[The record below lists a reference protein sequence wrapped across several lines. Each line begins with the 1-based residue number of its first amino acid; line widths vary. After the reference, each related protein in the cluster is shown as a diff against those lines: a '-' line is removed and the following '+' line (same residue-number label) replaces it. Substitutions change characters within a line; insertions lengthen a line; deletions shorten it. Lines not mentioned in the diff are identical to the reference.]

1 MPGPSPLQKKSIVP
15 TPEQVAAFLAKRG
28 RATAEQ
34 QGATGNLAPAADEPP
49 RPNVRHAAPIEWLWP
64 GRIARGKL
72 TVITGAPGSGKSTL
86 AVRIAAAVSS
96 GGTWPCGEGSA
107 TQGLVVLICPDGDT
121 DVLDPRLRAAGA
133 DLDRVRAL
141 RIDTESVPTRAFDLG
156 LELKQ
161 LENAIASGQD
171 VQLVVVDVLHVAS
184 GRTGMREARALFD
197 RLATFARR
205 HNVAVVAL
213 AQAADADYLT
223 RKPTRLSGFT
233 LASARMA
240 FAIEADPAD
249 EDRRLLLQ
257 MKNELGPDPG
267 TLAFRITSQAT
278 APGQSAGT
286 VTFEPHRPGLSPHEF
301 TARQSRSFNS
311 AKAEAIAFLRDLF
324 GTEKRLWVRDIEA
337 QARAFGL
344 LRPNQPISQCRPL
357 RDARIALGL
366 QAVRAGFAKDGAWS
380 WTKPGALAEGQ
391 TEAEPEQS
399 RQVVQMQEDP
409 SAGQQPAAEQQ
420 AAAAQGL
427 APADPARP
435 ITEADPQ
442 PATAVASPPLQP
454 APTHIREPA
463 NEAG

>member
-1 MPGPSPLQKKSIVP
+1 MALAGPHRARQAHRHYRRAGEWQIHACRAHRRCGQL
-15 TPEQVAAFLAKRG
+15 G
-28 RATAEQ
+28 RDMA
-34 QGATGNLAPAADEPP
+34 
-49 RPNVRHAAPIEWLWP
+49 VR
-64 GRIARGKL
+64 RGKCDAG
-72 TVITGAPGSGKSTL
+72 I
-86 AVRIAAAVSS
+86 
-96 GGTWPCGEGSA
+96 GGPH
-107 TQGLVVLICPDGDT
+107 LPDGDT

-257 MKNELGPDPG
+257 MKDELGPDPG

-337 QARAFGL
+337 
-344 LRPNQPISQCRPL
+344 
-357 RDARIALGL
+357 
-366 QAVRAGFAKDGAWS
+366 
-380 WTKPGALAEGQ
+380 
-391 TEAEPEQS
+391 
-399 RQVVQMQEDP
+399 
-409 SAGQQPAAEQQ
+409 
-420 AAAAQGL
+420 
-427 APADPARP
+427 
-435 ITEADPQ
+435 
-442 PATAVASPPLQP
+442 
-454 APTHIREPA
+454 
-463 NEAG
+463 

>member
-1 MPGPSPLQKKSIVP
+1 MALAGPHRARQAHRHYRRAGEWQIHACRAHRRCGQL
-15 TPEQVAAFLAKRG
+15 G
-28 RATAEQ
+28 RDMA
-34 QGATGNLAPAADEPP
+34 
-49 RPNVRHAAPIEWLWP
+49 VR
-64 GRIARGKL
+64 RGKCDAG
-72 TVITGAPGSGKSTL
+72 I
-86 AVRIAAAVSS
+86 
-96 GGTWPCGEGSA
+96 GGPH
-107 TQGLVVLICPDGDT
+107 LPDGDT

-267 TLAFRITSQAT
+267 TLAFR
-278 APGQSAGT
+278 
-286 VTFEPHRPGLSPHEF
+286 
-301 TARQSRSFNS
+301 
-311 AKAEAIAFLRDLF
+311 
-324 GTEKRLWVRDIEA
+324 
-337 QARAFGL
+337 
-344 LRPNQPISQCRPL
+344 
-357 RDARIALGL
+357 DARIALGL

-442 PATAVASPPLQP
+442 PATAVARPPLQP